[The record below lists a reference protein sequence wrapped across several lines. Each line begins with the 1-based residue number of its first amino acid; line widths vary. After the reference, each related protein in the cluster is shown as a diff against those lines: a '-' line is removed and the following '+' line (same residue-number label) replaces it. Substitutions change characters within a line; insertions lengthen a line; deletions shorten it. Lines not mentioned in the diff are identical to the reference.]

1 MGRPP
6 LPWEGAGGGRGGGP
20 APPPWEGAGGGRT
33 GRWTAPRVR
42 VREGYLPFTAKKKEG
57 YGRTR
62 AGQAWPVV
70 MCLITAG
77 SWMKPA
83 VMVGDFITAG
93 SCYQPA
99 VMKHHRRFV
108 SNRW

>member
-1 MGRPP
+1 MDGAAS
-6 LPWEGAGGGRGGGP
+6 EGEGGLS
-20 APPPWEGAGGGRT
+20 AL
-33 GRWTAPRVR
+33 
-42 VREGYLPFTAKKKEG
+42 YCSKKKEG

-77 SWMKPA
+77 SWMEPA
-83 VMVGDFITAG
+83 VMVGDLITAG

-99 VMKHHRRFV
+99 VMMKHHSRFI